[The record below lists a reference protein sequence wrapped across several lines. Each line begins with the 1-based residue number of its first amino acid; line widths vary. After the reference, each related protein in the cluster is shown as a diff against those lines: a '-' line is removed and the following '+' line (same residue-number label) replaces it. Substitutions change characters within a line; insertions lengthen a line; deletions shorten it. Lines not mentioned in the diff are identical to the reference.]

1 MHVIQDAQSRPVSIK
16 RSFVSSAGVAGSLL
30 ALLIDGRQETLFL
43 FCVADPL
50 LTQSWPATVVSGHV
64 LQLTEGHADLWC
76 ARWAQGVK
84 MEVRVL
90 FEVRS
95 DHAPATVLLWIC
107 LDLTRI
113 NFSVYPWNWNDN
125 ARTMWMGP
133 LVVMKLQGINTWI
146 CSSPSALQS
155 FSGSL
160 AHCLCVLST
169 TSLFCF
175 ALTVSSC
182 LSAETVSC
190 FQQKKLLQT
199 QGAALAQHQNDGQ
212 LQLVNTEEH
221 LAATKPQTSSGV
233 CREQKQRWS

>member
-160 AHCLCVLST
+160 AHCLCALST

-175 ALTVSSC
+175 ALTAFIMSFSWNSQLFSAKKALTNPGCSSC
-182 LSAETVSC
+182 STPKWWTATAGEHR
-190 FQQKKLLQT
+190 
-199 QGAALAQHQNDGQ
+199 GAFSSYK
-212 LQLVNTEEH
+212 
-221 LAATKPQTSSGV
+221 ATDFF
-233 CREQKQRWS
+233 WSL